1 MVESSIRNRADLGDN
16 ISNFTYYVSG
26 PRGKLKV
33 ELAACARNLSTLG
46 VNSKGKQILKELNSG
61 TRTIETKTNP

>member
-33 ELAACARNLSTLG
+33 ELAACARNLSSLG
-46 VNSKGKQILKELNSG
+46 INSKGK
-61 TRTIETKTNP
+61 